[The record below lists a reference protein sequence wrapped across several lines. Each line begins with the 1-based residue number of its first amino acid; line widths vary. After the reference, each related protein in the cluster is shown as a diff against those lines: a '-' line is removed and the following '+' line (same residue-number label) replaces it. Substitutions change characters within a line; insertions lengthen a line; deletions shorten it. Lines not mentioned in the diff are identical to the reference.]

1 MQNKKKI
8 VYGVLS
14 LALTVGLSACG
25 TSSSK
30 EASTDE
36 PAASSAQTSSSTAIS
51 NSSETFQQTDTNDPV
66 EDPSLSDVLTE
77 VQSKFQQLEYVDS
90 ETGVTLRYNLYIPD
104 NYDETKKYPL
114 LSFIP
119 DDSIVGQDT
128 TAGLTQ
134 GYGGSIWATETEQEK
149 HSSFVLVPVFDTS
162 TVEGGMGQ
170 SGSAVVEDQVNTY
183 LDLLTSLQKEYSID
197 ADRLYATG

>member
-14 LALTVGLSACG
+14 LALTVSLSACG

-36 PAASSAQTSSSTAIS
+36 PAASTEQTSSSTAVS
-51 NSSETFQQTDTNDPV
+51 DSSETFQQTDTDDPV

-77 VQSKFQQLEYVDS
+77 VQSKYQQLEYVDS

-104 NYDETKKYPL
+104 NYDETKNIRYFHLFQMILSSVKIQL
-114 LSFIP
+114 L
-119 DDSIVGQDT
+119 
-128 TAGLTQ
+128 A
-134 GYGGSIWATETEQEK
+134 
-149 HSSFVLVPVFDTS
+149 
-162 TVEGGMGQ
+162 
-170 SGSAVVEDQVNTY
+170 
-183 LDLLTSLQKEYSID
+183 
-197 ADRLYATG
+197 

>member
-1 MQNKKKI
+1 M
-8 VYGVLS
+8 YGVLS

-36 PAASSAQTSSSTAIS
+36 SAASTAQTSSNTAAS
-51 NSSETFQQTDTNDPV
+51 DSLETFQQTDTDDPV

-104 NYDETKKYPL
+104 NYDEKKNIRYFHL
-114 LSFIP
+114 FQMILSSVKI
-119 DDSIVGQDT
+119 QR
-128 TAGLTQ
+128 
-134 GYGGSIWATETEQEK
+134 
-149 HSSFVLVPVFDTS
+149 LV
-162 TVEGGMGQ
+162 
-170 SGSAVVEDQVNTY
+170 
-183 LDLLTSLQKEYSID
+183 
-197 ADRLYATG
+197 